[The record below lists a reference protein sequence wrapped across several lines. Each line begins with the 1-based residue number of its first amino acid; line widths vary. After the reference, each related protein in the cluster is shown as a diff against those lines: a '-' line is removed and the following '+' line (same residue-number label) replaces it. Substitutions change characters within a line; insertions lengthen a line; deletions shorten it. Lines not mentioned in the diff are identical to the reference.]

1 MRIAPYLE
9 LLEKETSPSMGPIK
23 EDQVKAGSSFVIPVE
38 ELVARRFCCKIVVI
52 ILAVYRMQS

>member
-23 EDQVKAGSSFVIPVE
+23 EDFEKPN
-38 ELVARRFCCKIVVI
+38 
-52 ILAVYRMQS
+52 

>member
-9 LLEKETSPSMGPIK
+9 LLEKETSPSMGHIK

-38 ELVARRFCCKIVVI
+38 LRSAIELTHRFMI
-52 ILAVYRMQS
+52 